1 MNDDKKLSEIEE
13 QLKEGFRDAF
23 DEYLKKK
30 GETIPEP
37 DFSFLN
43 EPKEKKDHRFLYRF
57 GTVAV
62 CVILIFVTSSGMA
75 VWMNSEAAHAMKFR
89 LEKTFHRITD
99 GFFSTDEN
107 ESAETSENEI
117 SITVDS
123 MDDIDDAIAFMP
135 DLPVP
140 EYIPE
145 GFELEELKISKYMNG
160 SYWSR
165 YRFENEFG
173 EVFDITSNYLDN
185 TDEDITMSLN
195 GEITE
200 VRKNDRRFYVVHD
213 DYTLASNINFVLG
226 KQLVNVTGSI
236 NYEKMIEIA
245 SKITDYTN

>member
-75 VWMNSEAAHAMKFR
+75 VWMNSEAAHAMKFN

-117 SITVDS
+117 SITIDS

-145 GFELEELKISKYMNG
+145 GFELEELKVSKFMNG
-160 SYWSR
+160 NYMVE
-165 YRFENEFG
+165 YNFIKVDNIYMI
-173 EVFDITSNYLDN
+173 ITSRQNIGQTATAGLVMESEEIIIDN
-185 TDEDITMSLN
+185 NNIYIYE
-195 GEITE
+195 
-200 VRKNDRRFYVVHD
+200 D
-213 DYTLASNINFVLG
+213 DYTDTIGATFLLKDQLIDIKGNIDRDNMVDVVKGL
-226 KQLVNVTGSI
+226 L
-236 NYEKMIEIA
+236 
-245 SKITDYTN
+245 

>member
-23 DEYLKKK
+23 DEYLKKR

-37 DFSFLN
+37 DLSFLN

-75 VWMNSEAAHAMKFR
+75 VWMNSEAAHAMKFN

-117 SITVDS
+117 SITIDS

-145 GFELEELKISKYMNG
+145 GFELEELKVSKFVNG
-160 SYWSR
+160 SYTVEYVYYNMSMSAKFYISSR
-165 YRFENEFG
+165 SNSEENALTMLLTDSETIELNDRTIYYYNDEYTREGGVSFILHSQLI
-173 EVFDITSNYLDN
+173 DISGNIGK
-185 TDEDITMSLN
+185 EDIIN
-195 GEITE
+195 VAE
-200 VRKNDRRFYVVHD
+200 
-213 DYTLASNINFVLG
+213 NI
-226 KQLVNVTGSI
+226 I
-236 NYEKMIEIA
+236 IE
-245 SKITDYTN
+245 N

>member
-75 VWMNSEAAHAMKFR
+75 VWMNSEAAHAMKFS

-117 SITVDS
+117 SITIDS

-145 GFELEELKISKYMNG
+145 GFELEELKVSKFVNG
-160 SYWSR
+160 SYSL
-165 YRFENEFG
+165 
-173 EVFDITSNYLDN
+173 NYLFKN
-185 TDEDITMSLN
+185 IESEIITISSCSVSENDTLAGTMADSKPIKLN
-195 GEITE
+195 DLTL
-200 VRKNDRRFYVVHD
+200 YYYSD
-213 DYTLASNINFVLG
+213 DYTGKYGASFILSSQLIAISGNVNKQDVIAICENI
-226 KQLVNVTGSI
+226 K
-236 NYEKMIEIA
+236 IER
-245 SKITDYTN
+245 

>member
-75 VWMNSEAAHAMKFR
+75 VWMNSEAAHAMKFN

-117 SITVDS
+117 SITIDS

-145 GFELEELKISKYMNG
+145 GFELEELKVSKFMNG
-160 SYWSR
+160 SYAVN
-165 YRFENEFG
+165 YVYNNE
-173 EVFDITSNYLDN
+173 DDAYLMITSKQ
-185 TDEDITMSLN
+185 TDENGAHAGLTM
-195 GEITE
+195 
-200 VRKNDRRFYVVHD
+200 
-213 DYTLASNINFVLG
+213 
-226 KQLVNVTGSI
+226 
-236 NYEKMIEIA
+236 A
-245 SKITDYTN
+245 SKVIQSGKRDIHYYEDSYTNTNNASFLMNNQLIDIAGNIDQIEMIKIAEKICFKN

>member
-117 SITVDS
+117 SITIDS

-145 GFELEELKISKYMNG
+145 GFELEELKVSKFVDKSYAVSYIFKNSNNKKFMIS
-160 SYWSR
+160 SHS
-165 YRFENEFG
+165 
-173 EVFDITSNYLDN
+173 TSE
-185 TDEDITMSLN
+185 EDALAVVMADS
-195 GEITE
+195 EII
-200 VRKNDRRFYVVHD
+200 KFNDR
-213 DYTLASNINFVLG
+213 
-226 KQLVNVTGSI
+226 
-236 NYEKMIEIA
+236 
-245 SKITDYTN
+245 KIYYYGDNYTNEDGASFILSEQLIAISGDLEKKDMIDLAERIEMKN

>member
-99 GFFSTDEN
+99 GFFSTDES

-117 SITVDS
+117 SITIDS

-145 GFELEELKISKYMNG
+145 GFELEELKVSKFVNG
-160 SYWSR
+160 SYMVR
-165 YRFENEFG
+165 YRFFNMNQEIIE
-173 EVFDITSNYLDN
+173 ITSNYIDDN
-185 TDEDITMSLN
+185 DDISTISLIGEAEELIINDKSFYFIEDNYTSTDNISFILENQILSIVGNIEYNTML
-195 GEITE
+195 E
-200 VRKNDRRFYVVHD
+200 V
-213 DYTLASNINFVLG
+213 ASNIE
-226 KQLVNVTGSI
+226 I
-236 NYEKMIEIA
+236 N
-245 SKITDYTN
+245 

>member
-75 VWMNSEAAHAMKFR
+75 VWMNSEAAHAMKFN

-117 SITVDS
+117 SITIDS

-145 GFELEELKISKYMNG
+145 GFELEELKVSKFVNG
-160 SYWSR
+160 SNVSQY
-165 YRFENEFG
+165 
-173 EVFDITSNYLDN
+173 
-185 TDEDITMSLN
+185 
-195 GEITE
+195 
-200 VRKNDRRFYVVHD
+200 
-213 DYTLASNINFVLG
+213 NFV
-226 KQLVNVTGSI
+226 KDKN
-236 NYEKMIEIA
+236 
-245 SKITDYTN
+245 KIIIV

>member
-75 VWMNSEAAHAMKFR
+75 VWMNSEAAHAMKFN

-117 SITVDS
+117 SITIDS

-145 GFELEELKISKYMNG
+145 GFELEELKVSKFMNG
-160 SYWSR
+160 SYIVGYTFQDNQGLQYMISSSVDADSQNSAGIVGNAEIIEMDGR
-165 YRFENEFG
+165 TLYFIQDNY
-173 EVFDITSNYLDN
+173 TSKY
-185 TDEDITMSLN
+185 
-195 GEITE
+195 
-200 VRKNDRRFYVVHD
+200 
-213 DYTLASNINFVLG
+213 
-226 KQLVNVTGSI
+226 SI
-236 NYEKMIEIA
+236 NLLIENQFISITGDLNKELMLEIA
-245 SKITDYTN
+245 KKINICK

>member
-75 VWMNSEAAHAMKFR
+75 VWMNSEAAHAMKFN

-117 SITVDS
+117 SITIDS

-145 GFELEELKISKYMNG
+145 GFELEELKVSKFVNGNHIIEYTFNNKNNESFFILSRSIDEEEASAAVMVNSEVIELDDRVIYYYNDTYTEESGASFMSSSQLVDISG
-160 SYWSR
+160 
-165 YRFENEFG
+165 
-173 EVFDITSNYLDN
+173 DITKKD
-185 TDEDITMSLN
+185 
-195 GEITE
+195 
-200 VRKNDRRFYVVHD
+200 
-213 DYTLASNINFVLG
+213 
-226 KQLVNVTGSI
+226 
-236 NYEKMIEIA
+236 MIDIA
-245 SKITDYTN
+245 SKVKTKN

>member
-75 VWMNSEAAHAMKFR
+75 VWMNSEAAHAMKFN

-117 SITVDS
+117 SITIDS

-145 GFELEELKISKYMNG
+145 GFELEELKVSKFMN
-160 SYWSR
+160 
-165 YRFENEFG
+165 
-173 EVFDITSNYLDN
+173 N
-185 TDEDITMSLN
+185 TYSVEYI
-195 GEITE
+195 
-200 VRKNDRRFYVVHD
+200 F
-213 DYTLASNINFVLG
+213 
-226 KQLVNVTGSI
+226 I
-236 NYEKMIEIA
+236 NYENEKLMISARQNTNIDSTAGLVMESEKIILDDRSVYIYEDNYTDTLGVIVLLKDQFIDIHGSNSSDDMISIA
-245 SKITDYTN
+245 KQITMNS

>member
-75 VWMNSEAAHAMKFR
+75 VWMNSEAAHAMKFN

-117 SITVDS
+117 SITIDS

-145 GFELEELKISKYMNG
+145 GFELEELEVSKFVNGNYMAEYIYNNQNEIFLISSRSISEDNILAGVMNDSETINLNNFTIYYYEDNYTKENGASFILSSQLIAISGGLERDDMISIAENIKIK
-160 SYWSR
+160 
-165 YRFENEFG
+165 
-173 EVFDITSNYLDN
+173 
-185 TDEDITMSLN
+185 
-195 GEITE
+195 
-200 VRKNDRRFYVVHD
+200 
-213 DYTLASNINFVLG
+213 
-226 KQLVNVTGSI
+226 
-236 NYEKMIEIA
+236 
-245 SKITDYTN
+245 

>member
-62 CVILIFVTSSGMA
+62 CVLLIFVTSSGMA
-75 VWMNSEAAHAMKFR
+75 VWMNSEAAHAMKFN
-89 LEKTFHRITD
+89 LEKTFHKITD
-99 GFFSTDEN
+99 GFFSTDES

-117 SITVDS
+117 SITIDS

-145 GFELEELKISKYMNG
+145 GFELEELKVSKFMNG
-160 SYWSR
+160 SYTAQ
-165 YRFENEFG
+165 YNFVENEG
-173 EVFDITSNYLDN
+173 RTIIINISSLESLETDTGLMIEAEKIILSDRTIYYYKDKYFDSYGVSFIQNQQL
-185 TDEDITMSLN
+185 I
-195 GEITE
+195 EIKSC
-200 VRKNDRRFYVVHD
+200 VGKDMIVQI
-213 DYTLASNINFVLG
+213 ASNIN
-226 KQLVNVTGSI
+226 
-236 NYEKMIEIA
+236 
-245 SKITDYTN
+245 

>member
-43 EPKEKKDHRFLYRF
+43 EPKEK
-57 GTVAV
+57 
-62 CVILIFVTSSGMA
+62 
-75 VWMNSEAAHAMKFR
+75 
-89 LEKTFHRITD
+89 TFHRITD

-117 SITVDS
+117 SITIDS

-145 GFELEELKISKYMNG
+145 GFELDELKVSKYMNETYSVKYMFHNNG
-160 SYWSR
+160 KSTFIINSR
-165 YRFENEFG
+165 YSKEEDN
-173 EVFDITSNYLDN
+173 DIGLVGNSTEIKMNDRILYLTEDNYTSEYSLFFLLSNQFISVTGNLDN
-185 TDEDITMSLN
+185 NSMLEVAQ
-195 GEITE
+195 EIHI
-200 VRKNDRRFYVVHD
+200 Y
-213 DYTLASNINFVLG
+213 
-226 KQLVNVTGSI
+226 Q
-236 NYEKMIEIA
+236 
-245 SKITDYTN
+245 

>member
-75 VWMNSEAAHAMKFR
+75 VWMNSEAAHAMKFN

-107 ESAETSENEI
+107 ESGNISENEI
-117 SITVDS
+117 SITIDS

-145 GFELEELKISKYMNG
+145 GFELEELKVSKFVNG
-160 SYWSR
+160 SNVSQYNFVKDKNKIIISINNV
-165 YRFENEFG
+165 ESDSMDAGIMMKAE
-173 EVFDITSNYLDN
+173 
-185 TDEDITMSLN
+185 
-195 GEITE
+195 EI
-200 VRKNDRRFYVVHD
+200 VLPDRTIYCYKDGLYNSYGASFIEKSQLIDVKGNIDKDMIIKIV
-213 DYTLASNINFVLG
+213 SNIDI
-226 KQLVNVTGSI
+226 K
-236 NYEKMIEIA
+236 
-245 SKITDYTN
+245 

>member
-117 SITVDS
+117 SITIDS

-145 GFELEELKISKYMNG
+145 GFELEELKVSKFVNG
-160 SYWSR
+160 SYTVKYTFECKENNTVFFISSR
-165 YRFENEFG
+165 SVSEEDVLAEIMADLDVIKLNDRTIYYCNDNYTKEHGASFILSSQLI
-173 EVFDITSNYLDN
+173 DISGDIKK
-185 TDEDITMSLN
+185 EDI
-195 GEITE
+195 I
-200 VRKNDRRFYVVHD
+200 DIA
-213 DYTLASNINFVLG
+213 YTIV
-226 KQLVNVTGSI
+226 I
-236 NYEKMIEIA
+236 
-245 SKITDYTN
+245 

>member
-75 VWMNSEAAHAMKFR
+75 VWMNSEAAHAMKFN

-117 SITVDS
+117 SITIDS

-145 GFELEELKISKYMNG
+145 GFELEELKVSKFVNG
-160 SYWSR
+160 SYTVE
-165 YRFENEFG
+165 YRFNNNIESKRFMINARYMSGQED
-173 EVFDITSNYLDN
+173 DIGVIGDS
-185 TDEDITMSLN
+185 EMIELN
-195 GEITE
+195 GKKLYLT
-200 VRKNDRRFYVVHD
+200 KDS
-213 DYTLASNINFVLG
+213 YTM
-226 KQLVNVTGSI
+226 KCSI
-236 NYEKMIEIA
+236 NLLIENQLITLTGDLEQNMMIEVAKNIIMA
-245 SKITDYTN
+245 T

>member
-75 VWMNSEAAHAMKFR
+75 VWMNSEAAHAMKFN

-117 SITVDS
+117 SITIDS

-145 GFELEELKISKYMNG
+145 GFELEELKISKFVNG
-160 SYWSR
+160 SYTAC
-165 YRFENEFG
+165 YNYLDDNNKTL
-173 EVFDITSNYLDN
+173 VITSNYV
-185 TDEDITMSLN
+185 DENETEISLVLESEEILLN
-195 GEITE
+195 GRKIYFYEDNYTE
-200 VRKNDRRFYVVHD
+200 TMGVSFLLNNQLIDIKCAISKETLINIAEKIKN
-213 DYTLASNINFVLG
+213 
-226 KQLVNVTGSI
+226 
-236 NYEKMIEIA
+236 
-245 SKITDYTN
+245 

>member
-75 VWMNSEAAHAMKFR
+75 VWMNSEAAHAMKFN

-117 SITVDS
+117 SITIDS

-145 GFELEELKISKYMNG
+145 GFELEELKVSKFVNG
-160 SYWSR
+160 SNVSQYNFVKDKNKIIISINNVESDSMDAGIMMKAEEIVLPDR
-165 YRFENEFG
+165 TIYCYKDGLYNSYGASFIEKSQLIDVKGNIDK
-173 EVFDITSNYLDN
+173 DI
-185 TDEDITMSLN
+185 I
-195 GEITE
+195 IKI
-200 VRKNDRRFYVVHD
+200 V
-213 DYTLASNINFVLG
+213 SNIDI
-226 KQLVNVTGSI
+226 K
-236 NYEKMIEIA
+236 
-245 SKITDYTN
+245 

>member
-117 SITVDS
+117 SITIDS

-160 SYWSR
+160 NYTVEYIFANFEGAKFVIYSR
-165 YRFENEFG
+165 YSMGEENDIGLIG
-173 EVFDITSNYLDN
+173 ESEVIELYDRVLYLTKDEYTEEYSLNLLIKNQLVTLTGDLDN
-185 TDEDITMSLN
+185 NTM
-195 GEITE
+195 
-200 VRKNDRRFYVVHD
+200 VK
-213 DYTLASNINFVLG
+213 
-226 KQLVNVTGSI
+226 
-236 NYEKMIEIA
+236 IA
-245 SKITDYTN
+245 SMIN